1 MSDTINREDNTDVI
15 GHGEE
20 TAKPVVEV
28 ENVLG
33 EAAEPGQSRGSFQV
47 TLEARNS
54 IQRDLDRF
62 ERWTHDNLRKF
73 NKAKCKMLHLGWDS
87 LRHS

>member
-1 MSDTINREDNTDVI
+1 MSDMINREDNTDVI

-33 EAAEPGQSRGSFQV
+33 EAAEPGQSGGICTAQESVCWCGKLCCWHTGHSGRVWNIIRKV
-47 TLEARNS
+47 TL
-54 IQRDLDRF
+54 L
-62 ERWTHDNLRKF
+62 
-73 NKAKCKMLHLGWDS
+73 
-87 LRHS
+87 